1 MNTFLKISIAMIFS
15 VNLSFAQKLVFFNS
29 KKLPEAIN
37 SELSEVLPMLSADG
51 NTLFFVRDGL
61 FGGKGQ
67 EDIWYSTKDAN
78 GNWTEGENDLKNLNN
93 KEGNFIIGVNRENNT
108 IYLRNA
114 YDKKMKD
121 MISIV
126 SSNFT
131 DGEWQVPQSIPA
143 LPDFGFRGKYYNMYL
158 SHNEKYLFIS
168 MNIAGTEGKE
178 DLYLLTKDDNNVWS
192 QPIHLGK
199 NINSKEVEM
208 SPFITED
215 GKFLFFASNGHG
227 GYGDFDIFYSERLD
241 DSYKNWS
248 DPINLG
254 KNINSTGFDA
264 YLHISYDNKVFY
276 SSTRGEAQYEDIY
289 MSEMHYFEKKKR
301 TVIIHD
307 VNNFEIISDQ
317 GGKDEKKFKFVN
329 IEPLRDFLVTNK
341 GDTLLTGDLADF
353 DYDIV
358 FQLDSG
364 SQLKEK
370 LMRLKNIKG
379 YETLEELFV
388 SEKILEGESMHL
400 ENLDAIL
407 LLLDN
412 IDKGLEELE
421 NENEVEIEVESNEP
435 VAVTTPVKEE
445 VNPFPK
451 GMLIKTVLHDY
462 DSDKSKSISL
472 TDITTALKNN
482 PYLKITIES
491 HTDSIGSDQYNMDLS
506 KRRAD
511 SAKSFL
517 LRQGISSSRIET
529 NYFGESKPAA
539 QNTNKDGS
547 DNEEGRA
554 KNRRTEFK
562 VKSNEKF

>member
-1 MNTFLKISIAMIFS
+1 MNLIVKISFAIVFS
-15 VNLSFAQKLVFFNS
+15 VNISVAQKLVFFNS

-37 SELSEVLPMLSADG
+37 SELFEGLPILSADG

-67 EDIWYSTKDAN
+67 EDIWYSTKNAD
-78 GNWTEGENDLKNLNN
+78 GNWTEANNDLKNLNN
-93 KEGNFIIGVNRENNT
+93 KEGNFIIGENRESNT

-126 SSNFT
+126 SSTFSN
-131 DGEWQVPQSIPA
+131 GEWQEPQAIPA

-168 MNIAGTEGKE
+168 MNISGTEGKE
-178 DLYLLTKDDNNVWS
+178 DLYLLIKDNNVWS

-208 SPFITED
+208 SPFISED

-241 DSYKNWS
+241 ETYKNWS
-248 DPINLG
+248 NPTNLG

-264 YLHISYDNKVFY
+264 YFHMSHDNKVFY

-289 MSEMHYFEKKKR
+289 MSEMHFFEKKKR

-307 VNNFEIISDQ
+307 INNFEIITDK
-317 GGKDEKKFKFVN
+317 GGKEEKKFKFVN

-407 LLLDN
+407 QILDD
-412 IDKGLEELE
+412 IDRGVEELN
-421 NENEVEIEVESNEP
+421 NETKVNQDEP
-435 VAVTTPVKEE
+435 VTVTTPVKEE
-445 VNPFPK
+445 INPFPN

-462 DSDKSKSISL
+462 DSDKSKGISL
-472 TDITTALKNN
+472 IDIITVLKNN
-482 PYLKITIES
+482 PYLIISIES
-491 HTDSIGSDQYNMDLS
+491 HTDSKGSDVYNMELS
-506 KRRAD
+506 KRRAE
-511 SAKSFL
+511 SAKTYL
-517 LRQGISSSRIET
+517 LRQGISTKRIET
-529 NYFGESKPAA
+529 KYYGESKPVVP
-539 QNTNKDGS
+539 NTNKDGS
-547 DNEEGRA
+547 DNPEGRDQ
-554 KNRRTEFK
+554 NRRTEFK
-562 VKSNEKF
+562 VKSNKKF